1 MFTYPPKPWV
11 DGQVHQVVTEDG
23 HYITGVYD
31 MSSNTWNLHHG
42 TSGGHAGGLVM
53 TTDVKTINTPPDKPI
68 PTGTRITYPNINTQL
83 DANWALQKQIDDLR
97 ALTTSVWIGNSLEEP
112 PLGQDGTVI
121 YYLWYQTDNEVL
133 LHYSVQQQA
142 YVPIEG
148 EGSAQIAFASIA
160 PEFPSPFNAWFNTLS
175 KEMHLAYNSQ
185 WWPISRNEEVTY
197 LLAEYAKR
205 VLFSDTAPTTGRLGE
220 ELQQGDFWWDTDA
233 LELLTYYNDQWFPVA
248 IPPRQLEILRQELDQ
263 LYTYTSNNRV
273 GIFDLRQETEGRLQ
287 TIEDQLEDIKPSL
300 ERGSWSHSM
309 DTLSG
314 FTTGKFNLYVRHNE
328 EYCQTKQVKCI
339 SDAAGDIEAINKCN
353 RDFTTCTNTD
363 FTILDTWEDCNLIYI
378 NNIDDAGVS
387 HGWDGVEPDEYLE
400 IVNEDGSG
408 FALYKVTSEVS
419 NATAYSL
426 FDLVFV
432 QGEGA
437 PNGLAKFK
445 LFKMLEADPTDFVR
459 KAGDTMKGRLNIQPD
474 SSTPPLCIYPH
485 QDTSDGTYVIRQFS
499 RPYTNPETGGL
510 TRDTLFYTTSSGD
523 ISGPDN
529 WTPSR
534 TKHLTNVQY
543 VQDQVGKLYYPA
555 RYSWRVQT
563 ETSAGPSSG
572 YIQFDKTSM
581 SNSTEVRIHFKSY
594 DGKLDLFDVDDSKV
608 VYSGPTNSS
617 MMLTGYYIGSDS
629 DNKWKWKGTA
639 NITKIIVYERTGDHY
654 FKCELGQYKTSN
666 FSFTDG
672 GRYYFTIPGLF

>member
-31 MSSNTWNLHHG
+31 ISSNTWNLHHG

-112 PLGQDGTVI
+112 PLGQDQDII
-121 YYLWYQTDNEVL
+121 YYLWYQTDNEIL
-133 LHYSVQQQA
+133 LHYSVQQQR

-160 PEFPSPFNAWFNTLS
+160 PEFPSPFNAWFNVLS

-185 WWPISRNEEVTY
+185 WWPISRNEDVTY
-197 LLAEYAKR
+197 LLAEYAKK
-205 VLFSDTAPTTGRLGE
+205 VIFSDTAPTTGRLGE

-233 LELLTYYNDQWFPVA
+233 LELLVNYNDQWFPVA

-263 LYTYTSNNRV
+263 LYTYTSNNRI
-273 GIFDLRQETEGRLQ
+273 GIFDLQQETEGRLQ
-287 TIEDQLEDIKPSL
+287 SLEDQLEDIKPSL

-309 DTLSG
+309 DTISG
-314 FTTGKFNLYVRHNE
+314 FTTGKYNLYVKHSD
-328 EYCQTKQVKCI
+328 EYCQTKQLKCI
-339 SDAAGDIEAINKCN
+339 SDAAGDVEAINKCN
-353 RDFTTCTNTD
+353 RDFVTCGETS
-363 FTILDTWEDCNLIYI
+363 FTILDTWEDCNQIYI

-408 FALYKVTSEVS
+408 FALYKVTSVAD

-426 FDLVFV
+426 FDLAFV

-445 LFKMLEADPTDFVR
+445 LFSMLEADPTDFVK
-459 KAGDTMKGRLNIQPD
+459 KAGDTMTGDLRIKPGTLKVLKIDSGENSNININRNGEGKIVVGKEEVKFDVPIRLGTSIHTDPFQAATVKFAQQVSGRKFVYRNHGDPEKLEKGEFTYAVNQD
-474 SSTPPLCIYPH
+474 SGSPGDYIYI
-485 QDTSDGTYVIRQFS
+485 SDHDVYNQSITTNGSFTISENTYVRIYSTSPHAGLVGFIRASKIEF
-499 RPYTNPETGGL
+499 GGVAADGKYN
-510 TRDTLFYTTSSGD
+510 TFTKSKTYR
-523 ISGPDN
+523 
-529 WTPSR
+529 TPSGH
-534 TKHLTNVQY
+534 T
-543 VQDQVGKLYYPA
+543 
-555 RYSWRVQT
+555 
-563 ETSAGPSSG
+563 
-572 YIQFDKTSM
+572 
-581 SNSTEVRIHFKSY
+581 
-594 DGKLDLFDVDDSKV
+594 DG
-608 VYSGPTNSS
+608 NE
-617 MMLTGYYIGSDS
+617 YYISD
-629 DNKWKWKGTA
+629 
-639 NITKIIVYERTGDHY
+639 
-654 FKCELGQYKTSN
+654 
-666 FSFTDG
+666 
-672 GRYYFTIPGLF
+672 TIAYP